1 MNDSAEVAPGAPG
14 EPPDAPV
21 SRARRGCVFLAF
33 AVSILAV
40 GGPIQSSYAQDAT
53 RLESLK
59 AEAVRDVESKATLV
73 QRIVDQLFSYG
84 ELGFQEFE
92 TSRYLV
98 ALLRKEGFAVDT
110 GVAGIPTA
118 WVARWG
124 QGKPVLALGSDID
137 AIPQAS
143 QVPGVACR
151 MPLVEG
157 APGHGEGH
165 NSGQAVNIAAALA
178 VKRLMQREKLSGT
191 ILLWPGVAEEQ
202 LAGKAHLVRA
212 GVFKDA
218 DIALFSHVDNDFG
231 TSWGTSYG
239 SGLVSVLYA
248 FRGRQAHA
256 AGSPSTGRSALD
268 AVELMDVGWNFR
280 REHLPLKQRSHS
292 VIVDGGDQPNV
303 VPVTAST
310 WYYLRDLDYK
320 GIMALWAV
328 ADSVAQGAALM
339 TGTTLLPT
347 RVLGASWPGHFN
359 RPAAV
364 AMAANIR
371 KVGMPAWSEADQ
383 QFARAV
389 QRSVQ
394 AADSGLSTEVDSL
407 KGPVDPARNLG
418 GASDDIGDV
427 SWNLPTV
434 VLYYPANVSGLPG
447 HHWADAMAMAT
458 PLAHKGAVAGA
469 KAQAMTML
477 DLLLRP
483 ALVDSAWSYFRDVQ
497 TKTVKYQP
505 LLRPEDKPPLEL
517 NREILE
523 RYRPAMKRY
532 YYDARKYPTY
542 LAQLGVRYP
551 VLPDSAGGCAFK
563 LEGPR

>member
-1 MNDSAEVAPGAPG
+1 MLLGSTPTA
-14 EPPDAPV
+14 
-21 SRARRGCVFLAF
+21 FTLAF
-33 AVSILAV
+33 AGLMLAL
-40 GGPIQSSYAQDAT
+40 PLEASFAQDEA
-53 RLESLK
+53 RLDRLK
-59 AEAVRDVESKATLV
+59 TEAIRDVDGKATLV
-73 QRIVDQLFSYG
+73 QRIVDQIFSYG

-98 ALLRKEGFAVDT
+98 ALLRKQGFAVDT

-124 QGKPVLALGSDID
+124 TGRPVLALGSDID

-178 VKRLMQREKLSGT
+178 VKRIMEREKLPGT

-218 DIALFSHVDNDFG
+218 DIALFSHVDSDFG
-231 TSWGTSYG
+231 TSWGESYG
-239 SGLVSVLYA
+239 SGLVSVLYS
-248 FRGRQAHA
+248 FRGIAAHA
-256 AGSPSTGRSALD
+256 AGRPWGGRSALD

-280 REHLPLKQRSHS
+280 REHLPLPQRSHS

-303 VPVTAST
+303 VPQTAST

-320 GIMALWAV
+320 GIKAVWAV

-347 RVLGASWPGHFN
+347 RVLGASWPRHFN
-359 RPAAV
+359 RPAAT
-364 AMAANIR
+364 AMAANIA
-371 KVGMPAWSEADQ
+371 KVGMPAWTEADQ
-383 QFARAV
+383 NFARAV
-389 QRSVQ
+389 QRAVQ
-394 AADSGLSTEVDSL
+394 AAGSGLSKQPDSL
-407 KGPVDPARNLG
+407 HGPVDPARNQG
-418 GASDDIGDV
+418 GPSDDIGDV

-434 VLYYPANVSGLPG
+434 VLYFPSNIAGLPG
-447 HHWADAMAMAT
+447 HHWAEAMAMAT

-497 TKTVKYQP
+497 TRTVKYQP
-505 LLRPEDKPPLEL
+505 LLRPEDEPPLEL

-523 RYRPAMKRY
+523 RYRPAMRKY
-532 YYDARKYPTY
+532 YYDAGKYPTY
-542 LAQLGVRYP
+542 LVQLGVKYP
-551 VLPDSAGGCAFK
+551 VLPDSAGACGFA
-563 LEGPR
+563 LESTR

>member
-1 MNDSAEVAPGAPG
+1 MLLHSA
-14 EPPDAPV
+14 
-21 SRARRGCVFLAF
+21 SRARALV
-33 AVSILAV
+33 AVILAV
-40 GGPIQSSYAQDAT
+40 TIPTQGAAAQDT
-53 RLESLK
+53 LRLERLK
-59 AEAVRDVESKATLV
+59 SEAAESVGRNAPLV

-92 TSRYLV
+92 SSRYLV
-98 ALLRKEGFAVDT
+98 ALLRKEGFTVDT

-124 QGKPVLALGSDID
+124 KGKPVLAIGSDID
-137 AIPQAS
+137 ALPQAS

-151 MPLVEG
+151 LPLVEG

-178 VKRLMQREKLSGT
+178 VKRIMQREKLSGT
-191 ILLWPGVAEEQ
+191 LMLWPGVAEEQ

-218 DIALFSHVDNDFG
+218 DIVLFSHVADDFS
-231 TSWGTSYG
+231 TSWGESYG
-239 SGLVSVLYA
+239 SGTVSVLYS
-248 FRGRQAHA
+248 FRGKTAHA
-256 AGSPSTGRSALD
+256 AGSPWLGRSALD

-280 REHLPLKQRSHS
+280 REHLPLRERSHS
-292 VIVDGGDQPNV
+292 VIVDGGDMPNV
-303 VPVTAST
+303 VPQTAST

-320 GIMALWAV
+320 GIMEIWAV

-347 RVLGASWPGHFN
+347 RVLGAAWPRHFN

-364 AMAANIR
+364 AMEANIR
-371 KVGMPAWSEADQ
+371 RVGMPAWTEADQ

-389 QRSVQ
+389 QRTVQ
-394 AADSGLSTEVDSL
+394 AEESGLGTKPDSL
-407 KGPVDPARNLG
+407 KGPVDRARNLG

-447 HHWADAMAMAT
+447 HHWAEAMAMAT
-458 PLAHKGAVAGA
+458 PVAHKGALAGA

-483 ALVDSAWSYFRDVQ
+483 GLVDSAWSYFRDVQ
-497 TKTVKYQP
+497 TKRVKYQP
-505 LLRPEDKPPLEL
+505 ILRPEDEPPLDL
-517 NREILE
+517 NREMLD

-532 YYDARKYPTY
+532 YYDGKKYPTY
-542 LAQLGVRYP
+542 LEQLGVKYP
-551 VLPDSAGGCAFK
+551 VLPDSAGECAFK
-563 LEGPR
+563 LGAGR

>member
-1 MNDSAEVAPGAPG
+1 MLLHSTRRAPALVA
-14 EPPDAPV
+14 V
-21 SRARRGCVFLAF
+21 
-33 AVSILAV
+33 ILALTI
-40 GGPIQSSYAQDAT
+40 PTHPATAQDT
-53 RLESLK
+53 LRLERLK
-59 AEAVRDVESKATLV
+59 TEAAESVERNAPLV
-73 QRIVDQLFSYG
+73 QRIVDQLFSYA

-124 QGKPVLALGSDID
+124 KGKPVLAIGSDID
-137 AIPQAS
+137 ALPQAS

-151 MPLVEG
+151 LPLVEG

-178 VKRLMQREKLSGT
+178 VKRIMQREKLSGT
-191 ILLWPGVAEEQ
+191 LMLWPGVAEEQ

-212 GVFKDA
+212 GLFKDA
-218 DIALFSHVDNDFG
+218 DIVLFSHVADDFS
-231 TSWGTSYG
+231 TSWGESYG
-239 SGLVSVLYA
+239 SGTVSVLYS
-248 FRGRQAHA
+248 FRGKAAHA
-256 AGSPSTGRSALD
+256 AGSPWLGRSALD

-280 REHLPLKQRSHS
+280 REHLPLRERSHS
-292 VIVDGGDQPNV
+292 VIVDGGDMPNV
-303 VPVTAST
+303 VPQTAST

-320 GIMALWAV
+320 GIMEIWGV

-347 RVLGASWPGHFN
+347 RVLGAAWPRHFN

-364 AMAANIR
+364 AMEANIR
-371 KVGMPAWSEADQ
+371 RVGMPAWTEADQ

-389 QRSVQ
+389 QRTVHAEESGLGTK
-394 AADSGLSTEVDSL
+394 ADSLR
-407 KGPVDPARNLG
+407 GPVDRARNLG

-447 HHWADAMAMAT
+447 HHWAEAMAMAT
-458 PLAHKGAVAGA
+458 PVAHKGAVAGA

-477 DLLLRP
+477 DLLLR
-483 ALVDSAWSYFRDVQ
+483 AGLVDSAWSYFRDVQ
-497 TKTVKYQP
+497 TKRVKYQP
-505 LLRPEDKPPLEL
+505 ILRPEDKPPLEL
-517 NREILE
+517 NREILD
-523 RYRPAMKRY
+523 RYRRAMKRY
-532 YYDARKYPTY
+532 YYDGKKYPTY
-542 LAQLGVRYP
+542 LEQLGVKYP
-551 VLPDSAGGCAFK
+551 VLPDSAGECAFT
-563 LEGPR
+563 LGAAR